1 MIECLI
7 TGRNALGQNGQ
18 FGSELDSVSFV
29 ENNITSPQN
38 LNNLINDLAE
48 YLYPFSIDQ
57 DRINYFADLLLD
69 GYPGYYWTDT
79 WNNFVADGDSTIVKN
94 KLDLLIGA
102 MVNAP
107 ENQLM

>member
-1 MIECLI
+1 MPD

-18 FGSELDSVSFV
+18 FGSALNTVSFV

-48 YLYPFSIDQ
+48 FLYPFSIDQ
-57 DRINYFADLLLD
+57 DRINYFAELVLD
-69 GYPGYYWTDT
+69 GYPDYYWTDT
-79 WNNFVADGDSTIVKN
+79 WNNYVADGDSTIVKN
-94 KLDLLIGA
+94 RLDVLIGA